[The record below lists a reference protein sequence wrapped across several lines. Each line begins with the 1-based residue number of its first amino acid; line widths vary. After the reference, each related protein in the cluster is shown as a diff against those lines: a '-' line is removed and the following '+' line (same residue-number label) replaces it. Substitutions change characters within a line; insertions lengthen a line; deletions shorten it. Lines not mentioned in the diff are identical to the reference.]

1 MEAGDF
7 PPSLVLG
14 ISGRSKR
21 RPYTTP
27 QLIFN
32 YPLTNLLIFGRM
44 DRFLFLRLRRILL
57 INQKKNGSA
66 VSTLLL
72 LATSII
78 WGFAFVAQL
87 QGMDYMGSLTFG
99 GVRFAMGACSML
111 PLILLFE
118 RKRATPEERCLTW
131 RYGTL
136 AGVVLFLAS
145 NLQQFGLA
153 LTGSAGKAGFITGLY
168 TVLTPLFS
176 IAFGKK
182 TTKLTGL
189 GAVVAFA
196 GLYFL
201 SAPEGLG
208 KITLGDGLLVIC
220 AVFWTLHIMVVDAYA
235 SKVRPIRFSAVQFA
249 VCAAL
254 TLIGM
259 AFFEE
264 PTIASLRAGAMPLLY
279 GGFLSVG
286 VAYTL
291 QIVGQRR
298 VEPSKAAIIFSLESL
313 FAAVGGFLL
322 LHEQLGWKGYLGGGL
337 MLLGIML
344 SQADGMKRKTAPA

>member
-1 MEAGDF
+1 
-7 PPSLVLG
+7 
-14 ISGRSKR
+14 
-21 RPYTTP
+21 
-27 QLIFN
+27 
-32 YPLTNLLIFGRM
+32 
-44 DRFLFLRLRRILL
+44 L
-57 INQKKNGSA
+57 INKQKNSSA

-72 LATSII
+72 LTTSII

-87 QGMDYMGSLTFG
+87 QGMDYMGSFTFG
-99 GVRFAMGACSML
+99 GVRFAMGACSMI

-118 RKRATPEERCLTW
+118 RKRATPEERRLTW
-131 RYGTL
+131 RYGAL

-176 IAFGKK
+176 IVLGKK
-182 TTKLTGL
+182 PSKLTGI
-189 GAVVAFA
+189 GAAAAFV

-201 SAPEGLG
+201 SAPEGFG

-235 SKVRPIRFSAVQFA
+235 SRVRPIRFSAVQFA
-249 VCAAL
+249 VCAVL
-254 TLIGM
+254 TLICM

-291 QIVGQRR
+291 QIIGQRR

-322 LHEQLGWKGYLGGGL
+322 LQEKLGWKGYLGGGL
-337 MLLGIML
+337 MMLGIML
-344 SQADGMKRKTAPA
+344 SQADGMKLKRKKASK